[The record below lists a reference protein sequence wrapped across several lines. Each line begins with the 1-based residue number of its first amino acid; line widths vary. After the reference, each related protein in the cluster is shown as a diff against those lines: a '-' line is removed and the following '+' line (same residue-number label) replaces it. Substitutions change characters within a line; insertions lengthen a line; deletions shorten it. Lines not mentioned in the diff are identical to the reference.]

1 MTFKKKNEEML
12 FVLFAVPCRAVP
24 CRAVPCRAV
33 PRCCV
38 LLLLSTLYL
47 PLQAKAKELELLCS
61 LKNVELDP
69 MEQEQAV
76 GKLM

>member
-1 MTFKKKNEEML
+1 MTFKKKNEEVL
-12 FVLFAVPCRAVP
+12 FVLFAVP